1 VGGVFEALIVVGLF
15 LLIAVV
21 GLATLVM
28 ARRGRHA
35 GGADQHHAGGADQR
49 SAGGADQ
56 RSAGVYQPGTDQ
68 PGTAVRSPSG
78 ATLGDEIDRGE
89 GDSAAEGESQAEVQ
103 VLRTKAEKLLAS
115 AQAARA
121 EAEEESRA
129 GRTEI
134 REQRADLERRE
145 QRLSDREERL
155 DTDIRG
161 LEDKSRQLEEL
172 KNELKNQRR
181 MLTELEAQQQSTLQ
195 RIAGLTAEQ
204 AKAELVASVGH
215 DAKRQAVLLARDIE
229 RQAVREADAR
239 AQQIVVGAIQR
250 LASELTSESVVSAV
264 HLPGDD
270 MKGRIIGREGRNIR
284 AFEQVT
290 GVNVM
295 IDDTPEAV
303 LLSCFD
309 PVRRETARMTLTELV
324 ADGRIHPARIE
335 EVHERSKSQIQA
347 QCLRAAE
354 DAMAEVGIS
363 DLHPALVPVLGTLRY
378 RTSYG
383 QNVLKHLVESAHIAA
398 LMAAELGLDIAHCK
412 RAAFLHDIGK
422 ALTHEVEGSHA
433 IVGAD
438 LARKYGEHADVVH
451 AIEAHHNEV
460 EVRTVEAVLVQAA
473 DAISGSR
480 PGARRE
486 SIEAYVQRLERLEE
500 IAAARDGVDK
510 VFAMQA
516 GREIRV
522 MVAPDVVDDIEAQV
536 LARDIA
542 KQIEE
547 ELTYPG
553 QIKVTVVR
561 ESRATETA
569 R

>member
-1 VGGVFEALIVVGLF
+1 VNGAFEALIVVGLF
-15 LLIAVV
+15 LLIGVV

-28 ARRGRHA
+28 ARRVRH
-35 GGADQHHAGGADQR
+35 GTGA
-49 SAGGADQ
+49 
-56 RSAGVYQPGTDQ
+56 YQPGTAHAGGRPGVTQAAGSALAGDQ
-68 PGTAVRSPSG
+68 TNR
-78 ATLGDEIDRGE
+78 GDRNA
-89 GDSAAEGESQAEVQ
+89 SAADDQTSSETEVRE
-103 VLRTKAEKLLAS
+103 LRTKAEKLLAS

-129 GRTEI
+129 RRTEL
-134 REQRADLERRE
+134 REQRADVERRE

-155 DTDIRG
+155 DGDIRG

-181 MLTELEAQQQSTLQ
+181 MLAELEAQEQSTLE

-398 LMAAELGLDIAHCK
+398 LMAAELGLDVAHCK

-438 LARKYGEHADVVH
+438 LARKYGEHGDVVH

-500 IAAARDGVDK
+500 IAGAREGVDK

>member
-1 VGGVFEALIVVGLF
+1 
-15 LLIAVV
+15 
-21 GLATLVM
+21 
-28 ARRGRHA
+28 
-35 GGADQHHAGGADQR
+35 
-49 SAGGADQ
+49 
-56 RSAGVYQPGTDQ
+56 
-68 PGTAVRSPSG
+68 
-78 ATLGDEIDRGE
+78 
-89 GDSAAEGESQAEVQ
+89 
-103 VLRTKAEKLLAS
+103 
-115 AQAARA
+115 
-121 EAEEESRA
+121 
-129 GRTEI
+129 
-134 REQRADLERRE
+134 
-145 QRLSDREERL
+145 
-155 DTDIRG
+155 
-161 LEDKSRQLEEL
+161 
-172 KNELKNQRR
+172 
-181 MLTELEAQQQSTLQ
+181 
-195 RIAGLTAEQ
+195 
-204 AKAELVASVGH
+204 
-215 DAKRQAVLLARDIE
+215 
-229 RQAVREADAR
+229 
-239 AQQIVVGAIQR
+239 
-250 LASELTSESVVSAV
+250 
-264 HLPGDD
+264 

-383 QNVLKHLVESAHIAA
+383 QNVLKHLVESAHIAG
-398 LMAAELGLDIAHCK
+398 LMAAELRLDVAHCK

-451 AIEAHHNEV
+451 AIEAHHGEV

-500 IAAARDGVDK
+500 IAGAREGVDK

-522 MVAPDVVDDIEAQV
+522 MVAPDIDDDIEAQV